1 MLELLKLHLLLLERL
16 SVGESTLEGLRL
28 LLMHLLMI
36 GIVYL
41 RHRIHLH
48 VLILLHLVTK
58 ELNRALERVGELLP
72 DYLAHIILILIG
84 VHLIVHRMVLMRHA
98 LITHLVLRVGVSDA
112 TVLPIELLSFVGN
125 RASLE
130 IVALILLRE
139 TLP

>member
-1 MLELLKLHLLLLERL
+1 
-16 SVGESTLEGLRL
+16 
-28 LLMHLLMI
+28 MHLLMI

-58 ELNRALERVGELLP
+58 ELKRALERVSELLP

-84 VHLIVHRMVLMRHA
+84 VHLIVHRNVLMRHA
-98 LITHLVLRVGVSDA
+98 LITHLVLRVGVGDA
-112 TVLPIELLSFVGN
+112 TVLPIELLSFLGY

>member
-1 MLELLKLHLLLLERL
+1 MLKLLNLHLLLLESL
-16 SVGESTLEGLRL
+16 SVGETTLESLRL

-36 GIVYL
+36 GIIYL

-84 VHLIVHRMVLMRHA
+84 VHLIVHRMILLRHA
-98 LITHLVLRVGVSDA
+98 LIAHLMLGVGVSDA
-112 TVLPIELLSFVGN
+112 AVLPIELLSFVG
-125 RASLE
+125 SLE
-130 IVALILLRE
+130 IVALMILLRE